1 MQSWENNTAAPAG
14 FFVRLAAFFLDML
27 LIGFVLLLLVRL
39 PMLPLSLS
47 APDNW
52 FMRDILF
59 QFSLYDMLLYVAAAA
74 YFIVMTY
81 TSGQTMGKRLMNL
94 QVVSTNGEPLTLFN
108 VIYRETIGRYL
119 SSLLFL
125 GYLMIGVTQ
134 EKRGLHDILADTGVV
149 YACKVP
155 TVGPQQTV
163 PAYGQAQTAPAVP
176 PVYRTFAST
185 TPVEAAAPL
194 QQPEAAPVRPAE
206 PTTTQWSEPTPVIR
220 PEPAPPASPLQTP
233 PPITYRPFGGADT
246 TPKDD
251 EIQ

>member
-1 MQSWENNTAAPAG
+1 MQSWKNNTAAPAG

-27 LIGFVLLLLVRL
+27 LVGLVLLLLVRL

-47 APDNW
+47 SPDNW

-59 QFSLYDMLLYVAAAA
+59 QFSLYDMLLYVATAA
-74 YFIVMTY
+74 YFIVTTY
-81 TSGQTMGKRLMNL
+81 TSGQTVGKRLMNL

-149 YACKVP
+149 YTCKVP
-155 TVGPQQTV
+155 TAGPQQTV
-163 PAYGQAQTAPAVP
+163 PAYGQAQAGPVP
-176 PVYRTFAST
+176 PVYHLTPT
-185 TPVEAAAPL
+185 PPVETAPP
-194 QQPEAAPVRPAE
+194 QHSETAPVPSAE
-206 PTTTQWSEPTPVIR
+206 PTATQWSEPTP
-220 PEPAPPASPLQTP
+220 ASSPLQP
-233 PPITYRPFGGADT
+233 PPITYRPFGGADA

-251 EIQ
+251 DLQ

>member
-27 LIGFVLLLLVRL
+27 LVGLVLLLLVRL
-39 PMLPLSLS
+39 PLLPLSLS

-52 FMRDILF
+52 FMRDLLF

-74 YFIVMTY
+74 YFIVTTY
-81 TSGQTMGKRLMNL
+81 SSGQTVGKRLMNL

-176 PVYRTFAST
+176 PVYRSFAPA
-185 TPVEAAAPL
+185 TPVEAAPL
-194 QQPEAAPVRPAE
+194 QQPEVAPLQPAE
-206 PTTTQWSEPTPVIR
+206 PTTTQWTEPTPTPQV
-220 PEPAPPASPLQTP
+220 EPATTPSPLQTP
-233 PPITYRPFGGADT
+233 PPITYRPFGGADA

-251 EIQ
+251 GLQ